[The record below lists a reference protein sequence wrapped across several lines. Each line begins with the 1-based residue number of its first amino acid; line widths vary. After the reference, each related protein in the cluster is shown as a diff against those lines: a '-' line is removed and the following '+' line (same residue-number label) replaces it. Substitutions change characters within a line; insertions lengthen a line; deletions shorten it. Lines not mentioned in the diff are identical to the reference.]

1 MWDRVRGMLALDLAK
16 IDLRKGVVGLIA
28 IVVAIIFIAVFGTA
42 GMAAGIA
49 ALFVIV
55 ADTPGAPSR
64 ERLVSVLVLGIVGA
78 LVTLVAVWAGV
89 EHAWISSLLTFG
101 VVFAGTVAA
110 GFGRGDAVRGLL
122 LSLWAVIALSLAG
135 VGVSAVELA
144 GAYLLGGA
152 VAAVVLVVQSRVS
165 PAPPIEPEAGRAPVA
180 FGDLL
185 RSRIGGFALLR
196 AASVGL
202 ATALGIELYPEHP
215 IWPAITVLLVL
226 RPKPGEALSIG
237 VLRTLGTFAGVVVAT
252 ALVHVSGGS
261 DVAVALAFLRL
272 RLPDD
277 RAPEG
282 QLRRVRALP
291 DGGPGPL
298 AGSPRRGRRCRGRAA
313 PRGHGAGC
321 AHLVR
326 RARRRAVDGAWPGW
340 HRRHTR
346 VSRLGTIYPRRP
358 LT

>member
-16 IDLRKGVVGLIA
+16 VDLRRGVVGLIA
-28 IVVAIIFIAVFGTA
+28 IAAAIIFIAVFGTA

-49 ALFVIV
+49 ALFVVV

-64 ERLVSVLVLGIVGA
+64 ERLVSVLLLGTVGA

-110 GFGRGDAVRGLL
+110 GFGRGSAVRGLL

-152 VAAVVLVVQSRVS
+152 VAAVVLIVQSRVS

-202 ATALGIELYPEHP
+202 ATALGIVLYPEHP
-215 IWPAITVLLVL
+215 IWAAITVLLVL

-252 ALVHVSGGS
+252 TLVHVSGGS
-261 DVAVALAFLRL
+261 DVAVALAFLVCAYLMIALQKVNYAVFVLFLTAVLVLSQDLLGADADAAAGQRL
-272 RLPDD
+272 AATALGALISFAALGVGLWMVR
-277 RAPEG
+277 G
-282 QLRRVRALP
+282 Q
-291 DGGPGPL
+291 GGTGGTPG
-298 AGSPRRGRRCRGRAA
+298 
-313 PRGHGAGC
+313 
-321 AHLVR
+321 
-326 RARRRAVDGAWPGW
+326 
-340 HRRHTR
+340 
-346 VSRLGTIYPRRP
+346 
-358 LT
+358 